1 MYSNMYIIEVLANHT
16 SLSGSLKKGEV
27 LNLDSLPAD
36 ALLNEK
42 AGFIK
47 ITKEEA
53 KKEEP
58 KKTNSK

>member
-1 MYSNMYIIEVLANHT
+1 MYIIEVLANHT

-47 ITKEEA
+47 IKEEA
-53 KKEEP
+53 KKEEA